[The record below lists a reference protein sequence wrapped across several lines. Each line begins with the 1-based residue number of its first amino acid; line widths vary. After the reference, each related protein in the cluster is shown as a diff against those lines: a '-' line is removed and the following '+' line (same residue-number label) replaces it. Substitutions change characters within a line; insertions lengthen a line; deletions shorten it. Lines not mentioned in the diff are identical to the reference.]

1 MTGREET
8 LVAGSGLRPANE
20 SWTQGF
26 RIPLLP
32 DEPLRLDYIL
42 DSGQVFRWHAAADGW
57 WYGSLRGAA
66 LALRDEGAAL
76 AVRAAGGPVTA
87 LEIRKLLGL
96 DDSLSAIG
104 EHLAF
109 DPVVRRAMAL
119 CRGLRVAQQDPWEGL
134 VAFICSSHNAVFRIQ
149 QMLGSLSELF
159 GDRVRIGEET
169 IAMFPPAERLAGL
182 SLAELAPC
190 RLGYRDAYV
199 LEAARRVAAGETD
212 LGALLSQPTD
222 VARKA
227 LLRVPGVGPKVADCV
242 LLLALCK
249 KADVF
254 PIDVWVR
261 RAVLAHYREQVRA
274 ATGVT
279 LDAEDKGF
287 TDRQYRAVAAWA
299 RGYFAPH
306 AGYAQAYLF
315 FATRA
320 GLI

>member
-1 MTGREET
+1 MGCN
-8 LVAGSGLRPANE
+8 GGRPADQSGE
-20 SWTQGF
+20 QKL

-32 DEPLRLDYIL
+32 NEPLRLDYIL
-42 DSGQVFRWHAAADGW
+42 DSGQLFRWRAGAEGW
-57 WYGSLRGAA
+57 WYGSLRGTA
-66 LALRDEGAAL
+66 LALRHEGAVL
-76 AVRAAGGPVTA
+76 AVRAAGGPITVTDV
-87 LEIRKLLGL
+87 RQLLGL
-96 DDSLSAIG
+96 DDSLAAIG

-109 DPVVRRAMAL
+109 DPVVRRAMAM

-149 QMLGSLSELF
+149 QMLGSLSDLF
-159 GDRVRIGEET
+159 GDRVRVGEGSVAT
-169 IAMFPPAERLAGL
+169 FPPAERLAGL
-182 SLAELAPC
+182 SLSELAPC

-199 LEAARRVAAGETD
+199 LEAARRVASGETD
-212 LGALLSQPTD
+212 LGTLLRQPTD
-222 VARKA
+222 VAREA
-227 LLRVPGVGPKVADCV
+227 LLQVPGVGPKVADCV
-242 LLLALCK
+242 LLLALRK

-261 RAVLAHYREQVRA
+261 RAVLTHYREQVRA

-279 LDAEDKGF
+279 LGAEDKGF
-287 TDRQYRAVAAWA
+287 TDRQYRAVVAWA
-299 RGYFAPH
+299 RSYFAPH